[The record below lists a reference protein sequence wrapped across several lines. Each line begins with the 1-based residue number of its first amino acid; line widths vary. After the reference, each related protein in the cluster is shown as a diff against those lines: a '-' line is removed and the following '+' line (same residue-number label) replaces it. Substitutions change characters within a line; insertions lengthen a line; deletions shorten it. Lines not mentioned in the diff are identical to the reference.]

1 MGEEEK
7 LIPEENLYIYDD
19 INNLSYTIMGKIDL
33 NQPDKEFLLKGYSG
47 LGGEVYVSK
56 DNIYV
61 ATFDSYANYETNLLG
76 WAKVS
81 KVSASNQNNKVSTLL
96 SKSRGKGGRIGIVWT
111 NMRAF

>member
-81 KVSASNQNNKVSTLL
+81 EKYLPQT
-96 SKSRGKGGRIGIVWT
+96 RIIKFSLDSLEQKAAARVDG
-111 NMRAF
+111 